1 MGVDVEI
8 DTNTSTDIH
17 ISPTP
22 VSIHKVY
29 TSVYIRRVQKTS
41 VHVYAY
47 IYMNIYTVVICVY
60 ISLYTHNIYVLVC

>member
-47 IYMNIYTVVICVY
+47 IYI
-60 ISLYTHNIYVLVC
+60 